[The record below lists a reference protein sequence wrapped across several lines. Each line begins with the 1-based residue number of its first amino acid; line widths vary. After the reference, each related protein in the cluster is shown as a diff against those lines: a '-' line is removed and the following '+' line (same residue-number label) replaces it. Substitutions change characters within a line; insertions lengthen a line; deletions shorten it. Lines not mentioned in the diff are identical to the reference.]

1 MSEYKTLDQFF
12 PDGKPD
18 GRKFIANAFAKSR
31 WFQPF
36 YKAKDRWFGLNESGY
51 SDHFSGDNFGWK
63 EWKEPK
69 KTKKVT
75 MYKPIRKGYD
85 VHYRSLINDDW
96 HTDKQNWDNE
106 NIVGWMEMEVEVLE

>member
-1 MSEYKTLDQFF
+1 MSEYKTLDQWF

-18 GRKFIANAFAKSR
+18 GRKFVYEGDSDGFFEPFFKSASGN
-31 WFQPF
+31 WYGLDDEQISDS
-36 YKAKDRWFGLNESGY
+36 YTSKAKF
-51 SDHFSGDNFGWK
+51 K
-63 EWKEPK
+63 EYIPPK